1 VLGFA
6 LEVVGFALDG
16 AGFNLEVLSL
26 EELLGTL
33 LLCDD
38 TRSRL
43 SSVPKSPDTV
53 FCVLI

>member
-1 VLGFA
+1 MLGFA

-33 LLCDD
+33 FLCDD

-43 SSVPKSPDTV
+43 SIVPKSTDTV
-53 FCVLI
+53 SAS